1 MFGMPKCQSAV
12 PAHMCWQQSSVWSPL
27 GPHFHDLFAHS
38 STPHSH
44 PHTHAHTHSLAEIAL
59 LRAQAKNIDDKHFR
73 AFPAYIIYAN
83 ISLLCLATGSLI
95 RKILTQKSSLPSP
108 NSPPLLLL
116 LDTAEMPMA
125 RGYFPC
131 DYLNCFYW
139 PFNEAYASCAEPAS
153 TVTRRQSVPQF
164 FLPFFLNVFLKHSP
178 HGAHKGANW
187 IGKWQMANAKMAIGK
202 LPTIGKCAIW
212 PRFGHCLSCLLSF

>member
-1 MFGMPKCQSAV
+1 MQS
-12 PAHMCWQQSSVWSPL
+12 Q
-27 GPHFHDLFAHS
+27 HS
-38 STPHSH
+38 LPPHSH
-44 PHTHAHTHSLAEIAL
+44 AAHTHTLPHSEASWRHVRHAKMSVRSARTHVLAAKLSLIPPRPTLSWFICALFHTTLTPLHTHAHTHSLAEIAL

-108 NSPPLLLL
+108 NSPPLLLP

-187 IGKWQMANAKMAIGK
+187 IGKWQMPK
-202 LPTIGKCAIW
+202 W
-212 PRFGHCLSCLLSF
+212 Q